1 MYDFYIP
8 PLKYPRPFIWRKPD
22 RNGRSEIHP
31 DNPTLHP
38 CWDMIFVD
46 WITEM
51 SLSTEE
57 LNYYYDILNND
68 HRLSDIIDRVVFE
81 RAKFNGGGLVVGYD
95 NRGRADEIPAQL
107 QVGSFVITKKVVD
120 EIGVDKLYKMLH
132 KADSSTAEIKD

>member
-1 MYDFYIP
+1 MSDWYEP

-22 RNGRSEIHP
+22 RNCRSEIHP

-51 SLSTEE
+51 ALSTEE
-57 LNYYYDILNND
+57 LKYYYEILNND

-81 RAKFNGGGLVVGYD
+81 RAKFCGGGLVVGYD
-95 NRGRADEIPAQL
+95 KRGRADEIPAQL
-107 QVGSFVITKKVVD
+107 QDGQFIFTAKAVR
-120 EIGVDKLYKMLH
+120 EIGVDKLYKMLNE
-132 KADSSTAEIKD
+132 AENKGTT

>member
-1 MYDFYIP
+1 MSDWYEP

-51 SLSTEE
+51 ALSTEE

-68 HRLSDIIDRVVFE
+68 HRLSDIIDRVVFQ
-81 RAKFNGGGLVVGYD
+81 RAKFYGGGLVVGYD
-95 NRGRADEIPAQL
+95 KRGRADEIPAQL
-107 QVGSFVITKKVVD
+107 QDGEFVFTAKAVK
-120 EIGVDKLYKMLH
+120 EIGVDKLYDILNE
-132 KADSSTAEIKD
+132 AENKGAT

>member
-1 MYDFYIP
+1 MNDWYEP

-22 RNGRSEIHP
+22 RDGRSEIHP
-31 DNPTLHP
+31 NNPTLHP

-81 RAKFNGGGLVVGYD
+81 RAKFYGGGLVVGYD
-95 NRGRADEIPAQL
+95 KRGRADEIPAQL
-107 QVGSFVITKKVVD
+107 QDGEFVFTAKAVK
-120 EIGVDKLYKMLH
+120 EIGVDKLYKMLNE
-132 KADSSTAEIKD
+132 ADPSKS